1 MSVARA
7 KGAKGRA
14 DRLWSEV
21 VRMGRCCVSCARPDN
36 LQAHHLISRRYNAT
50 RHVLD
55 NGWPLCAAC
64 HREVHENPVLF
75 VELIDL
81 TIGRSRYDEL
91 RAMTIGTCTYRESD
105 WIEIAD
111 GLKARRAEILDLIDR
126 GEYPPAR
133 ARSPKR
139 KR

>member
-1 MSVARA
+1 MTVARA

-21 VRMGRCCVSCARPDN
+21 VRMGRTCVACDRPDG

-50 RHVLD
+50 RHLLD
-55 NGWPLCAAC
+55 NGWPMCAGC

-75 VELIDL
+75 VDLIEQ
-81 TIGRSRYDEL
+81 TIGRARYEEL
-91 RAMTIGTCTYRESD
+91 RAMTIGTTVYRESD

-111 GLKARRAEILDLIDR
+111 TLKARKIEIQHLIDR
-126 GEYPPAR
+126 GQYPPR
-133 ARSPKR
+133 QARSRR
-139 KR
+139 KK

>member
-1 MSVARA
+1 MTVARA

-21 VRMGRCCVSCARPDN
+21 IRLGRSCVACDRPDG

-50 RHVLD
+50 RHVED

-64 HREVHENPVLF
+64 HREVHENPCLF
-75 VELIDL
+75 ADLIGQ
-81 TIGRSRYDEL
+81 TIGRDRYDEL
-91 RAMTIGTCTYRESD
+91 RALTIGTTVYRESD

-111 GLKARRAEILDLIDR
+111 RLKARKAEIQHLIDR
-126 GEYPPAR
+126 GEYPPAG
-133 ARSPKR
+133 ARKPRR